1 MGEERDLGI
10 HPDTGLRV
18 VAKSGRYGPYVT
30 EVLPEDAPKTAKPRT
45 GSLFASMALDT
56 VTLADAVKLMSLP
69 RTVGTASDG
78 VEITAQNGRYG
89 PYLKKGTDSR
99 SLTTEEQIFTVT
111 LAEAEAIYA
120 EPKQRGRRAAAGPL
134 KELGADPASG
144 KPVVVK
150 DGRFGPYVTDGE
162 TNATIPRGDNVDE
175 ITFERAVELLAI
187 KRAKGPAKR
196 KAPAKKAAAKKPAAK
211 KAPAKKG
218 AAAKKVVD
226 PARSAAAKKAAET
239 RKANAAAKAAA
250 ASAAE

>member
-1 MGEERDLGI
+1 VTELPDEGEELPKGVKARTASLFKSMDPATVDL
-10 HPDTGLRV
+10 DTSVALLDLPRV
-18 VAKSGRYGPYVT
+18 VGT
-30 EVLPEDAPKTAKPRT
+30 DA
-45 GSLFASMALDT
+45 
-56 VTLADAVKLMSLP
+56 
-69 RTVGTASDG
+69 DG
-78 VEITAQNGRYG
+78 AEITAQNGRYG
-89 PYLKKGTDSR
+89 PYLKKGTETRTLPSEDA
-99 SLTTEEQIFTVT
+99 IFSID
-111 LAEAEAIYA
+111 LAGALEVLAQ
-120 EPKQRGRRAAAGPL
+120 PKYGARKASSAL
-134 KELGADPASG
+134 KEFEADPVSG
-144 KPVVVK
+144 KPIKVR